1 MHLKHQ
7 PEMQM
12 MVEHEILLADKIDK
26 KEDDGNGKKS
36 INGSQTF

>member
-12 MVEHEILLADKIDK
+12 MVEHEILLADKIE
-26 KEDDGNGKKS
+26 KENDGNGKKS